1 MRASRYASRVPAL
14 LSGVAAA
21 GLVTS
26 AAFAQASTTPTS
38 AAADAQEEI
47 TVTARR
53 QSERLSDVP
62 ASISVL
68 TASTIRQ
75 AGVVTTEQIVGLTPG
90 VTIVS
95 NAAEVGDAQ
104 INIRGI
110 NGARDAENSVALVVD
125 GILKT
130 NTAALNSYQGEL
142 QQVEVL
148 KGPQGAYYG
157 RNAAAGAIV
166 MTTKRPGD
174 RLEIDGKASY
184 ANHDS
189 ENVQGSISGP
199 VAPDL
204 GLVLFGNY
212 RHTNGFFRNTGP
224 DPTAQGHSVDNYR
237 GWNVGGRAIY
247 DPTDK
252 LEIDAKARYGK
263 VKAGALDYDVVFSL
277 PSFASALG
285 SPLFDEDVNDHKK
298 YTFNRDVAGVNWQR
312 TVEASLKGTYDL
324 DFATLTA
331 WTAYSDIKEDFV
343 SDAATASF
351 GRFNGTQTCQASAAA
366 LFAAGVTLPPP
377 QFLGPTPAASLFGPF
392 GPTTCD
398 GYQYTVRNQR
408 DLSAEVRLA
417 SKSDGAFT
425 WSVGG
430 YYLHIN
436 RHYGTAI
443 NEDDGAGATR
453 SLYNAPGT
461 LNQTSQDLD
470 DRFRTNVYAGF
481 GSLDYKPTAALTFS
495 AALRYDREERHV
507 DPLSPD
513 AIDPVTGGPINPGFA
528 VGAIVPKSKA
538 YAQLQPKLAVNF
550 KASQDL
556 SLFADWGIGFKAGGF
571 NSQGSAAIIQQN
583 LDVPLGSNV
592 AIEDDYKKERSSAY
606 EAGFKARALDGAL
619 SLDGAVYT
627 TTVHDMQF
635 FEFFTGGFGVL
646 RVVSN
651 IDKVRLTGVEG
662 SATYRIIPGW
672 SVFAAGNYV
681 DSKIKKNSSR
691 PDTVGNES
699 PYTAKYTLNF
709 GTQLVEPVTDTYS
722 ATFRADY
729 RVTGPTW
736 FHSVQAQ
743 SIRSI
748 FDLVF
753 PRLGTANYSK
763 SRRDAYG
770 LLNLRA
776 GIQTKT
782 WSLTAFSTNALN
794 KNYVSEVI
802 PSPEF
807 GGEFLAPG
815 DRRVIGI
822 ELGVTF

>member
-1 MRASRYASRVPAL
+1 MISRTHAVTLVSSIALATCMASGARAQTAGAAPSDQ
-14 LSGVAAA
+14 AAA
-21 GLVTS
+21 GGG
-26 AAFAQASTTPTS
+26 
-38 AAADAQEEI
+38 EI
-47 TVTARR
+47 LVTARR
-53 QSERLSDVP
+53 QSESLRDVP

-68 TASTIRQ
+68 TASTLKE
-75 AGVVTTEQIVGLTPG
+75 AGIVTTEQVVNLTPG

-95 NAAEVGDAQ
+95 NAAQVGDAQ

-157 RNAAAGAIV
+157 RNAAAGALIL
-166 MTTKRPGD
+166 TTKKPGN

-199 VAPDL
+199 VTDRL
-204 GLVLFGNY
+204 GAVLFGNY
-212 RHTNGFFRNTGP
+212 RHTDGFFRNTGP
-224 DPTAQGHSVDNYR
+224 SPAASGHTVDNYR
-237 GWNVGGRAIY
+237 GWNIGGRAVWT
-247 DPTDK
+247 PVER

-285 SPLFDEDVNDHKK
+285 NPKFDENANDHKK
-298 YTFNRDVAGVNWQR
+298 FTYNRDIAGVNWQSTR
-312 TVEASLKGTYDL
+312 EASLKATYDL
-324 DFATLTA
+324 DWATLTA
-331 WTAYSDIKEDFV
+331 WGSYSDVKEDFY
-343 SDAATASF
+343 SDAAAASL
-351 GRFNGTQTCQASAAA
+351 GRFNATATCQASTAA
-366 LFAAGVTLPPP
+366 LFAAGVTLPSP
-377 QFLGPTPAASLFGPF
+377 QFLGPTPGTSLFGPF

-408 DLSAEVRLA
+408 DISTEVRLA
-417 SKSDGAFT
+417 SKAGGPFR
-425 WSVGG
+425 WSLGG

-436 RHYGTAI
+436 RHFGTSI

-481 GSLDYKPTAALTFS
+481 GSIDYKPSAKLTLS

-507 DPLSPD
+507 TPLSPD

-528 VGAIVPKSKA
+528 VGAIEPKSKV
-538 YAQLQPKLAVNF
+538 YSQWQPKLAVNY
-550 KASQDL
+550 KVSNDV

-571 NSQGSAAIIQQN
+571 NSQGSAAIIDQN
-583 LDVPLGSNV
+583 LNAPLGAN
-592 AIEDDYKKERSSAY
+592 ITINDDYKKERSSAY

-619 SLDGAVYT
+619 QLDGAVYNT
-627 TTVHDMQF
+627 QVHNMQF

-662 SATYRIIPGW
+662 SATYRLMPGW
-672 SVFAAGNYV
+672 TIFASANYV

-699 PYTAKYTLNF
+699 PYTAKYTINA
-709 GTQLVEPVTDTYS
+709 GTQLIKPISPTYS
-722 ATFRADY
+722 ALVRIDY
-729 RVTGPTW
+729 RMTGPTW
-736 FHSVQAQ
+736 FHTVQAQ
-743 SIRSI
+743 TERSV
-748 FDLVF
+748 FDLAF
-753 PRLGTANYSK
+753 PGLGVADYSK
-763 SRRDAYG
+763 TRRRAYG
-770 LLNLRA
+770 ILDLRV
-776 GIQTKT
+776 GVQTRT
-782 WSLTAFSTNALN
+782 VSLTAFANNALN
-794 KNYVSEVI
+794 KKYASEII

-807 GGEFLAPG
+807 GGEFVAPG
-815 DRRVIGI
+815 DRRTVGV

>member
-1 MRASRYASRVPAL
+1 MKASKHIIGL
-14 LSGVAAA
+14 LSGAAIA
-21 GLVTS
+21 GLIASPALAQVSGTSTGAAS
-26 AAFAQASTTPTS
+26 AAQ
-38 AAADAQEEI
+38 DEVV
-47 TVTARR
+47 VTARR
-53 QSERLSDVP
+53 QSEKLNDVP

-68 TASTIRQ
+68 TASTLKQ

-157 RNAAAGAIV
+157 RNAAAGAVV
-166 MTTKRPGD
+166 MTTQRPGD
-174 RLEIDGKASY
+174 RLAIDGKASY

-199 VAPDL
+199 VTPDL
-204 GLVLFGNY
+204 GVLVYGNY

-224 DPTAQGHSVDNYR
+224 DPTAAGHTVDNYR
-237 GWNVGGRAIY
+237 GWNVGARAIY
-247 DPTDK
+247 APTDK
-252 LEIDAKARYGK
+252 LEIDAKARFGK
-263 VKAGALDYDVVFSL
+263 VKAAALDYDVVFSL
-277 PSFASALG
+277 PGFASALG
-285 SPLFDEDVNDHKK
+285 SPLFNENVNNHNF
-298 YTFNRDVAGVNWQR
+298 TFNRNIAGVNWQQ
-312 TVEASLKGTYDL
+312 TKEASLKATYDL
-324 DFATLTA
+324 DWATLTA
-331 WTAYSDIKEDFV
+331 WTAYSDVKEDFV
-343 SDAATASF
+343 SDAATASL
-351 GRFNGTQTCQASAAA
+351 GRFNNTPGCQASVAA
-366 LFAAGVTLPPP
+366 LFAAGVTLPAP
-377 QFLGPTPAASLFGPF
+377 QFLGPTPATSLFGPF

-408 DLSAEVRLA
+408 DISAEVRLA
-417 SKSDGAFT
+417 SKAGGPVS
-425 WSVGG
+425 WSLGG

-443 NEDDGAGATR
+443 NEDDGQGATR

-470 DRFRTNVYAGF
+470 DRFRTNVFAGF
-481 GSLDYKPTAALTFS
+481 GSIDYKPLSKLTLS
-495 AALRYDREERHV
+495 AALRFDREERHV
-507 DPLSPD
+507 EPLSPN
-513 AIDPVTGGPINPGFA
+513 AIDPITGGPINPGYA

-538 YAQLQPKLAVNF
+538 YQQLQPKLAVNF
-550 KASQDL
+550 KPMQDF

-571 NSQGSAAIIQQN
+571 NSQGSAAIVQEN
-583 LDVPLGSNV
+583 LNVPLGSNV
-592 AIEDDYKKERSSAY
+592 VINDEYKKEWSSAF
-606 EAGFKARALDGAL
+606 EAGFKARLLDGAL
-619 SLDGAVYT
+619 SLDGAVYS
-627 TTVHDMQF
+627 TTVHNMQF

-651 IDKVRLTGVEG
+651 IDKVQLKGVEG
-662 SATYRIIPGW
+662 SATYRIIHGW
-672 SVFAAGNYV
+672 TVFAAGNYV

-709 GTQLVEPVTDTYS
+709 GTQFVEPVSDRLS

-743 SIRSI
+743 SVRSI
-748 FDLVF
+748 FDLSF
-753 PRLGTANYSK
+753 PGLGTANYSE
-763 SRRDAYG
+763 SRRNTYG

-776 GIQTKT
+776 GIQTSK
-782 WSLTAFSTNALN
+782 WSLTAFSTNALD
-794 KNYVSEVI
+794 KHYVEEVI

-807 GGEFLAPG
+807 GGEFVSPG
-815 DRRVIGI
+815 DRRVIGL
-822 ELGVTF
+822 ELGFNF